1 MHTALI
7 LHAARFATEKHQG
20 QRRKNAEGSPYIYH
34 PLEVALVLAAEGD
47 IENPELLAAALLHDT
62 IEDTATTFAELS
74 ALFGDRIAGI
84 VQEVSDDKSLP
95 KEVRKEEQVRKAPS
109 LSPEAKTLKL
119 ADKIC
124 NLRDIL
130 TSPPADWPL
139 ARKQAYF
146 DWAKRVGAGLRGVH
160 PALETLFD
168 ETLARRKELA

>member
-1 MHTALI
+1 MSPALI
-7 LHAARFATEKHQG
+7 LHAARFAAEKHQG
-20 QRRKNAEGSPYIYH
+20 QLRKDAKGSPYIHH
-34 PLEVALVLAAEGD
+34 PLEVALVLAAEGA

-74 ALFGDRIAGI
+74 TMFGEKIATI

-95 KEVRKEEQVRKAPS
+95 KEVRKEEQVRKAPK

-130 TSPPADWPL
+130 RSPPHDWPL

-146 DWAKRVGAGLRGVH
+146 DWAERVGAGLKGVH
-160 PALETLFD
+160 PALEAIFD
-168 ETLARRKELA
+168 ATLARRAELV